1 MKHIIRNIFIL
12 ILIVIFILAFSSSY
26 SSLSMDNLAYVLA
39 IGIDTSDD
47 NKLEVSFQFTTPVS
61 PESGSTEKPTPI
73 INTVTASSLSNAIN
87 LVNVYLGKQVNM
99 SHCKA
104 IIFSE
109 DLSSQGISKHV
120 YTLINDTQVRP
131 SANIVVSKSSAK
143 YYLEQTILEIYQ
155 ENKLIESFD
164 NLIDKNLILPNKEKT
179 LQIFLNLKLKDVID
193 YYINS
198 KQYVKDYLHIYKREG
213 EKFATLF
220 DFISS
225 IFIQYYIKSK
235 GNKPKKI
242 RKEKNFDIKSI
253 FSRNNETQKN
263 KIFKIEKLMKHK
275 LLFPSTN
282 NLNNITIYGKN
293 NSM

>member
-1 MKHIIRNIFIL
+1 MRKTQIDSLLKKCKSKAFKSIHEALQKCLKMKLPRLPQQFITNIK
-12 ILIVIFILAFSSSY
+12 
-26 SSLSMDNLAYVLA
+26 
-39 IGIDTSDD
+39 IDF
-47 NKLEVSFQFTTPVS
+47 N
-61 PESGSTEKPTPI
+61 
-73 INTVTASSLSNAIN
+73 
-87 LVNVYLGKQVNM
+87 
-99 SHCKA
+99 
-104 IIFSE
+104 
-109 DLSSQGISKHV
+109 
-120 YTLINDTQVRP
+120 
-131 SANIVVSKSSAK
+131 K
-143 YYLEQTILEIYQ
+143 YYLEQTILKIYQ

>member
-1 MKHIIRNIFIL
+1 MKQEIYSNDS
-12 ILIVIFILAFSSSY
+12 AYETPSSPSSFGY
-26 SSLSMDNLAYVLA
+26 SISEKGEFPSPSLSSKETEHTIDQTIQNKKIQNKKRKQIHQNFLHLKHQLNLKTFMRKTQ
-39 IGIDTSDD
+39 IDSLLKKCKSKAFKSIHEALKKCLKM
-47 NKLEVSFQFTTPVS
+47 KLPRLPQQFIT
-61 PESGSTEKPTPI
+61 
-73 INTVTASSLSNAIN
+73 
-87 LVNVYLGKQVNM
+87 
-99 SHCKA
+99 
-104 IIFSE
+104 
-109 DLSSQGISKHV
+109 
-120 YTLINDTQVRP
+120 
-131 SANIVVSKSSAK
+131 NIKIDFNK